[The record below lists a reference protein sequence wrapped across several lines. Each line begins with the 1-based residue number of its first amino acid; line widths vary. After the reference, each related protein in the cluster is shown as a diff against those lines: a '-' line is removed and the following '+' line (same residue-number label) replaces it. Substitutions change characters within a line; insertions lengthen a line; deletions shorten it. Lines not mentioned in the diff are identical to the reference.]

1 MKSAVLFTLVASL
14 SFSGLNAYGQG
25 TCHTG
30 AGQYPGVGNASPYAA
45 NGAYPSAAQVQAF
58 LSQSPAGVA
67 TPNAAS
73 PAAPQ
78 ARITVVDPTEPA
90 AVSSAS
96 AASSTTSARITVVS
110 DSAVAVDSNAMTDA
124 LKGLVGTW
132 TAVARYGDN
141 ELTTVELQLDDRG
154 WATLTVPGSDG
165 KPKTIKRRVEFKNDE
180 IKLTGPE
187 AEMVLGKLVS
197 ANSRQMVLEKAGG
210 QVTFVRI

>member
-1 MKSAVLFTLVASL
+1 MKSAVLVTLVASL
-14 SFSGLNAYGQG
+14 SFSGLNANAQS

-30 AGQYPGVGNASPYAA
+30 GGQYPGVGNASPYAA

-58 LSQSPAGVA
+58 LSQAPAGVA
-67 TPNAAS
+67 TPNAAT
-73 PAAPQ
+73 PVAPQ
-78 ARITVVDPTEPA
+78 ARITVVDPTEPT

-96 AASSTTSARITVVS
+96 AASARITVVS
-110 DSAVAVDSNAMTDA
+110 DSTVAVDGGSVTDA
-124 LKGLVGTW
+124 LKGLVGNW

-165 KPKTIKRRVEFKNDE
+165 KKSTIKRRVEYKNDE

-210 QVTFVRI
+210 QVTFVRM